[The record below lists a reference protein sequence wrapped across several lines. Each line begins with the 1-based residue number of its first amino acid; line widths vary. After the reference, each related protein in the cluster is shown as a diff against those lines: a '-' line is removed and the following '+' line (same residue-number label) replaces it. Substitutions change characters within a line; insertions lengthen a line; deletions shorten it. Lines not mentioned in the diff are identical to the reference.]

1 MNERDTFF
9 GDKISPDDV
18 TMITGA
24 ITYQLESRKNIYLND
39 RLFNSE
45 LEDAVASVVK
55 DPSFDLKTF
64 EEQITNHIT
73 EEQTLTDFQIAGA
86 EEFNERLRNGDF
98 EYLSRYTRDET
109 NKLVELQETYDWLHI
124 GTELLNDPEQELPDK
139 FVVTYP
145 SGTFNQIF
153 STNSIEE
160 LEKELSYEVHPS
172 TDWIISLELDG
183 SRHTPEA
190 VRELTEVYFPKH
202 GVDRDTR
209 TLTGKEMEYVRNL
222 LESNATAQDIVEAIK
237 HKELKT
243 FRDLQKNGY
252 GDDYLE
258 IKKLNPS
265 NQMMEQLNKA
275 YINDEI
281 PMQRFPD
288 VAGYM
293 TYLAD
298 EFPEDFESEEEIL
311 FNNVNLEKLPIGIST
326 FGDADEVKE
335 VYPAASDEL
344 AEDLALQEIDV
355 YWNVKNN
362 TINDCIAGDTF
373 VFEYPQSISLADEYK
388 GQYLAMANVP
398 EETAKTLLDADDYEA
413 YTEAKEALEE
423 VRYKTMSLSQIN
435 AEFKRDEAQ
444 MQRDTRYV
452 EAALEEAG
460 LINQDTYKEAY
471 PGLEGR
477 IVNAV
482 HNDESVMMAMSQELY
497 APPQE
502 MPKEALSSIAK
513 GVKEE
518 VAESLPHVNVKHVH
532 GAVTQYA
539 DTNTKD
545 LAAMVHDMQLLSRPK
560 ESLATAVADIY
571 EDNGLGTPP
580 KDVEAFAKAYDK
592 TLPTDKA
599 FKTPGLSG
607 ELAAVARLSNIDVG
621 NQLEVM
627 RYRLGSRTQQGMEQ
641 ATVSALKK
649 VDMKLAKQAKSKS
662 R

>member
-18 TMITGA
+18 TMITEA

-45 LEDAVASVVK
+45 LEDAVASVIK

-64 EEQITNHIT
+64 EEQIANQIT
-73 EEQTLTDFQIAGA
+73 GEQTLTDFKIVGA
-86 EEFNERLRNGDF
+86 DAFNKRLADGDF

-109 NKLVELQETYDWLHI
+109 NKLVELQETYDWLHV
-124 GTELLNDPEQELPDK
+124 GTELSNHPEQELPDK

-145 SGTFNQIF
+145 DGNFNQIF

-172 TDWIISLELDG
+172 TDWIISRELDG

-190 VRELTEVYFPKH
+190 VRELIEVYFPKH

-222 LESNATAQDIVEAIK
+222 LESDATAQDVVEAIK

-275 YINDEI
+275 YIADEI
-281 PMQRFPD
+281 PMQRFTD

-298 EFPEDFESEEEIL
+298 EFPEDFESEEIL

-344 AEDLALQEIDV
+344 AEDLSLQEIDV

-373 VFEYPQSISLADEYK
+373 VFEYPQSISFANEYK
-388 GQYLAMANVP
+388 GQYLAIANVP
-398 EETAKTLLDADDYEA
+398 DETAQALLDADDYEA

-423 VRYKTMSLSQIN
+423 VRYKTMSLSQIE

-460 LINQDTYKEAY
+460 LINQPTYKDAY

-482 HNDESVMMAMSQELY
+482 HNNESVVTAMSQELY
-497 APPQE
+497 ARPQE
-502 MPKEALSSIAK
+502 LPKEALSSIAK
-513 GVKEE
+513 GVNEE
-518 VAESLPHVNVKHVH
+518 VAESLPHVGVKHVL
-532 GAVTQYA
+532 GSITQYA
-539 DTNTKD
+539 DSNAKD
-545 LAAMVHDMQLLSRPK
+545 LSAMVHDMQLLNRPK

-571 EDNGLGTPP
+571 EDNGLGKPH

-592 TLPTDKA
+592 TLPADTM

-607 ELAAVARLSNIDVG
+607 EMAAVARLRNTDVG

-627 RYRLGSRTQQGMEQ
+627 RYRLGSRTQQSMEQ

>member
-55 DPSFDLKTF
+55 NSSFDLKTF

-109 NKLVELQETYDWLHI
+109 NKLVELQETYDWLHV

-160 LEKELSYEVHPS
+160 LEKELSYEVRPETERS
-172 TDWIISLELDG
+172 IANELKNLE
-183 SRHTPEA
+183 HTSEA
-190 VRELTEVYFPKH
+190 VQELIEYFPRH
-202 GVDRDTR
+202 GVDSDER
-209 TLTGKEMEYVRNL
+209 TLTGKEMEQVCDL
-222 LESNATAQDIVEAIK
+222 LESEAAAQDIVEAIK

-243 FRDLQKNGY
+243 FRDLQKNSY

-482 HNDESVMMAMSQELY
+482 HNNESVMMAMRQELY

-502 MPKEALSSIAK
+502 LPKEALSSIAK

-518 VAESLPHVNVKHVH
+518 VAESLPHVGVKHVL
-532 GAVTQYA
+532 GSITQYA
-539 DTNTKD
+539 DTNAKD
-545 LAAMVHDMQLLSRPK
+545 IAAMVHDMQLLSRPN

-571 EDNGLGTPP
+571 EDNNLGTPP

-607 ELAAVARLSNIDVG
+607 ELDAVARLRNTNVG

-627 RYRLGSRTQQGMEQ
+627 RYRLGNRTQQSIEQ

>member
-1 MNERDTFF
+1 
-9 GDKISPDDV
+9 
-18 TMITGA
+18 MI
-24 ITYQLESRKNIYLND
+24 
-39 RLFNSE
+39 
-45 LEDAVASVVK
+45 
-55 DPSFDLKTF
+55 
-64 EEQITNHIT
+64 
-73 EEQTLTDFQIAGA
+73 
-86 EEFNERLRNGDF
+86 
-98 EYLSRYTRDET
+98 
-109 NKLVELQETYDWLHI
+109 
-124 GTELLNDPEQELPDK
+124 
-139 FVVTYP
+139 
-145 SGTFNQIF
+145 
-153 STNSIEE
+153 
-160 LEKELSYEVHPS
+160 
-172 TDWIISLELDG
+172 
-183 SRHTPEA
+183 
-190 VRELTEVYFPKH
+190 
-202 GVDRDTR
+202 
-209 TLTGKEMEYVRNL
+209 
-222 LESNATAQDIVEAIK
+222 
-237 HKELKT
+237 
-243 FRDLQKNGY
+243 
-252 GDDYLE
+252 
-258 IKKLNPS
+258 
-265 NQMMEQLNKA
+265 EQLNKA
-275 YINDEI
+275 YIADEI

-311 FNNVNLEKLPIGIST
+311 FNNVDLEKLPIGIST
-326 FGDADEVKE
+326 FGDADEVKD

-362 TINDCIAGDTF
+362 TINDCMAANTF
-373 VFEYPQSISLADEYK
+373 IFEYPQSISLADEYK

-398 EETAKTLLDADDYEA
+398 EETAQRLLDTDDYEA

-423 VRYKTMSLSQIN
+423 VRYKTMGLSQIN

-482 HNDESVMMAMSQELY
+482 HNNESVVTAMSQELY

-502 MPKEALSSIAK
+502 LPKEVLSSIAK

-532 GAVTQYA
+532 GAINQYA
-539 DTNTKD
+539 DTNAKD
-545 LAAMVHDMQLLSRPK
+545 LSAMVHDMQLLSRPK
-560 ESLATAVADIY
+560 EPLATAVADIY

-607 ELAAVARLSNIDVG
+607 ELAAVARLRNTNVG

-627 RYRLGSRTQQGMEQ
+627 RYRLGSRTQQSIEQ

-649 VDMKLAKQAKSKS
+649 VDMKLAKQAKGKS

>member
-18 TMITGA
+18 TMITEA

-45 LEDAVASVVK
+45 LEDAVASVIK

-64 EEQITNHIT
+64 EEQIANQIT
-73 EEQTLTDFQIAGA
+73 GEQTLTDFKIVGA
-86 EEFNERLRNGDF
+86 DAFNKRLADGDF

-109 NKLVELQETYDWLHI
+109 NKLVELQETYDWLHV
-124 GTELLNDPEQELPDK
+124 GTELSNHPEQELPDK

-145 SGTFNQIF
+145 DGNFNQIF

-160 LEKELSYEVHPS
+160 LEKELRYEVHPS
-172 TDWIISLELDG
+172 TDWIISRELDG

-222 LESNATAQDIVEAIK
+222 LESDATAQDVVEAIK

-275 YINDEI
+275 YIADEI
-281 PMQRFPD
+281 PMQRFTD

-298 EFPEDFESEEEIL
+298 EFPEDFESEEIL

-344 AEDLALQEIDV
+344 AEDLSLQEIDV

-373 VFEYPQSISLADEYK
+373 VFEYPQSISFANEYK
-388 GQYLAMANVP
+388 GQYLAIANVP
-398 EETAKTLLDADDYEA
+398 DETAQALLDADDYEA

-423 VRYKTMSLSQIN
+423 VRYKTMSLSQIE

-460 LINQDTYKEAY
+460 LINQPTYKDAY

-482 HNDESVMMAMSQELY
+482 HNNESVVTAMSQELY
-497 APPQE
+497 ARPQE
-502 MPKEALSSIAK
+502 LPKEALSSIAK
-513 GVKEE
+513 GVNEE
-518 VAESLPHVNVKHVH
+518 VAESLPHVGVKHVL
-532 GAVTQYA
+532 GSITQYA
-539 DTNTKD
+539 DSNAKD
-545 LAAMVHDMQLLSRPK
+545 LSAMVHDMQLLNRPK

-571 EDNGLGTPP
+571 EDNGLGKPH

-592 TLPTDKA
+592 TLPADTM

-607 ELAAVARLSNIDVG
+607 EMAAVARLRNTDVG

-627 RYRLGSRTQQGMEQ
+627 RYRLGSRTQQSMEQ

>member
-9 GDKISPDDV
+9 GDKISPDD
-18 TMITGA
+18 
-24 ITYQLESRKNIYLND
+24 N
-39 RLFNSE
+39 
-45 LEDAVASVVK
+45 
-55 DPSFDLKTF
+55 
-64 EEQITNHIT
+64 
-73 EEQTLTDFQIAGA
+73 
-86 EEFNERLRNGDF
+86 
-98 EYLSRYTRDET
+98 
-109 NKLVELQETYDWLHI
+109 
-124 GTELLNDPEQELPDK
+124 PE
-139 FVVTYP
+139 
-145 SGTFNQIF
+145 
-153 STNSIEE
+153 
-160 LEKELSYEVHPS
+160 HM
-172 TDWIISLELDG
+172 
-183 SRHTPEA
+183 PEA
-190 VRELTEVYFPKH
+190 VQELIEYFPRH
-202 GVDRDTR
+202 GVDNDEH
-209 TLTGKEMEYVRNL
+209 TLTSKEMEYVRDL
-222 LESNATAQDIVEAIK
+222 LESEATAQDIVEAIK

-265 NQMMEQLNKA
+265 NQMIEQLNKA
-275 YINDEI
+275 YIADEI

-311 FNNVNLEKLPIGIST
+311 FNNVDLEKLPIGIST
-326 FGDADEVKE
+326 FGDADEVKD

-398 EETAKTLLDADDYEA
+398 EKTAKTLLDADDYEA

-482 HNDESVMMAMSQELY
+482 HNNESVMMAMSQELY
-497 APPQE
+497 APQE
-502 MPKEALSSIAK
+502 LPKEALSSIAK

-518 VAESLPHVNVKHVH
+518 VAESLPHVGVKHVL
-532 GAVTQYA
+532 GSITQYA
-539 DTNTKD
+539 DTNAKD
-545 LAAMVHDMQLLSRPK
+545 LSAMVHDMQLLSRPK

-580 KDVEAFAKAYDK
+580 KDVETFAKAYDK

-607 ELAAVARLSNIDVG
+607 ELAAVARLCNTNVG

-627 RYRLGSRTQQGMEQ
+627 RYRLGSRTQQSIEQ

-649 VDMKLAKQAKSKS
+649 VDMKLAKQAKGKS

>member
-1 MNERDTFF
+1 MEHERDTFF
-9 GDKISPDDV
+9 GDRISPDDV

-64 EEQITNHIT
+64 EEQIANQIT
-73 EEQTLTDFQIAGA
+73 GEQTLTDFKIVGA
-86 EEFNERLRNGDF
+86 DAFNKRLADGDF
-98 EYLSRYTRDET
+98 EYLSRYTRDEI
-109 NKLVELQETYDWLHI
+109 NKLVELQETYDWLHV
-124 GTELLNDPEQELPDK
+124 GTELSNHPEQELPDK

-145 SGTFNQIF
+145 DGNFNQIF

-172 TDWIISLELDG
+172 TDWIISRELDG

-222 LESNATAQDIVEAIK
+222 LESDATAQDIVEAIK

-275 YINDEI
+275 YIADEI
-281 PMQRFPD
+281 PMQRFAD
-288 VAGYM
+288 MAGYM

-298 EFPEDFESEEEIL
+298 EFPEDFESEEIL

-335 VYPAASDEL
+335 VFPAASDEL
-344 AEDLALQEIDV
+344 AEDLAVQEIDV

-373 VFEYPQSISLADEYK
+373 VFEYPQSVSFANEYK
-388 GQYLAMANVP
+388 GQYLAIANVSD
-398 EETAKTLLDADDYEA
+398 ETAQALLDADDYEA

-423 VRYKTMSLSQIN
+423 VRYKTMSLSQIE

-460 LINQDTYKEAY
+460 LINQPTYKDAY

-482 HNDESVMMAMSQELY
+482 HNNESVVTAMSQELY
-497 APPQE
+497 ARPQE
-502 MPKEALSSIAK
+502 LPKEALSSIAK
-513 GVKEE
+513 GVTEE

-532 GAVTQYA
+532 GAINQYA
-539 DTNTKD
+539 DTNAKD
-545 LAAMVHDMQLLSRPK
+545 IAAMVHDMQLLSRPN

-571 EDNGLGTPP
+571 EDNALGTPQ
-580 KDVEAFAKAYDK
+580 KDLEAFAKAYDK
-592 TLPTDKA
+592 TLPTDTM

-607 ELAAVARLSNIDVG
+607 EMAAVARLRNTDVG

-627 RYRLGSRTQQGMEQ
+627 RYRLGSRTQQSMEQ

>member
-45 LEDAVASVVK
+45 LEDAVAAVVK
-55 DPSFDLKTF
+55 DPSFDLKIF
-64 EEQITNHIT
+64 EEQIANHIT
-73 EEQTLTDFQIAGA
+73 GEQTLTDFQIAGA

-109 NKLVELQETYDWLHI
+109 NKLVELQETYDWLHV
-124 GTELLNDPEQELPDK
+124 GTEMLNHPEQELPDK
-139 FVVTYP
+139 FIVTYP
-145 SGTFNQIF
+145 DGTFNQIF

-160 LEKELSYEVHPS
+160 LEKELSYEVRPETERS
-172 TDWIISLELDG
+172 IANELKNPE
-183 SRHTPEA
+183 HMPEA
-190 VRELTEVYFPKH
+190 VQELIEYFPRQ
-202 GVDRDTR
+202 GVDSDEH
-209 TLTGKEMEYVRNL
+209 TLTSKEMEYVRDL
-222 LESNATAQDIVEAIK
+222 LKSEATAQDIVEAIK

-265 NQMMEQLNKA
+265 NQMIEQLNKA
-275 YINDEI
+275 YIADEI

-311 FNNVNLEKLPIGIST
+311 FNNVNLENLPIGIST

-413 YTEAKEALEE
+413 YREAKEALEE

-435 AEFKRDEAQ
+435 VEFKRDEAQ

-482 HNDESVMMAMSQELY
+482 HNNESVMMAMSQELY

-502 MPKEALSSIAK
+502 LPKEALSSIAK

-518 VAESLPHVNVKHVH
+518 VAESLHHVGVKHVL
-532 GAVTQYA
+532 GSITQYA
-539 DTNTKD
+539 DTNAKD
-545 LAAMVHDMQLLSRPK
+545 LSAMVHDMQLLSRPN

-580 KDVEAFAKAYDK
+580 KDVEAFAKAYDE

-607 ELAAVARLSNIDVG
+607 ELAAVARLSNTDVG

-627 RYRLGSRTQQGMEQ
+627 RYRLGSRTQQSIEQ

-649 VDMKLAKQAKSKS
+649 VDMKLAKQAKGKS

>member
-1 MNERDTFF
+1 M
-9 GDKISPDDV
+9 
-18 TMITGA
+18 
-24 ITYQLESRKNIYLND
+24 
-39 RLFNSE
+39 
-45 LEDAVASVVK
+45 
-55 DPSFDLKTF
+55 
-64 EEQITNHIT
+64 
-73 EEQTLTDFQIAGA
+73 
-86 EEFNERLRNGDF
+86 
-98 EYLSRYTRDET
+98 
-109 NKLVELQETYDWLHI
+109 
-124 GTELLNDPEQELPDK
+124 
-139 FVVTYP
+139 
-145 SGTFNQIF
+145 
-153 STNSIEE
+153 
-160 LEKELSYEVHPS
+160 
-172 TDWIISLELDG
+172 
-183 SRHTPEA
+183 
-190 VRELTEVYFPKH
+190 
-202 GVDRDTR
+202 
-209 TLTGKEMEYVRNL
+209 
-222 LESNATAQDIVEAIK
+222 
-237 HKELKT
+237 
-243 FRDLQKNGY
+243 
-252 GDDYLE
+252 
-258 IKKLNPS
+258 
-265 NQMMEQLNKA
+265 
-275 YINDEI
+275 
-281 PMQRFPD
+281 
-288 VAGYM
+288 
-293 TYLAD
+293 
-298 EFPEDFESEEEIL
+298 
-311 FNNVNLEKLPIGIST
+311 
-326 FGDADEVKE
+326 
-335 VYPAASDEL
+335 
-344 AEDLALQEIDV
+344 

-413 YTEAKEALEE
+413 YREAKEALEE

-460 LINQDTYKEAY
+460 LINQDSYKEAY

-482 HNDESVMMAMSQELY
+482 HNNESVMMAMSQELY

-502 MPKEALSSIAK
+502 LPKEALSSIAK

-518 VAESLPHVNVKHVH
+518 VAESLHHVGVKHVL
-532 GAVTQYA
+532 GAITQYA
-539 DTNTKD
+539 DTNAKD
-545 LAAMVHDMQLLSRPK
+545 LSAMVHDMQLLSRPK

-607 ELAAVARLSNIDVG
+607 ELATVARLSNTDVG

-627 RYRLGSRTQQGMEQ
+627 RYRLGSRTQQSMEQ

-649 VDMKLAKQAKSKS
+649 VDMKLAKQAKGKS

>member
-1 MNERDTFF
+1 MAGFSCNDIVLTSIFLIPALTLDVIEVRD
-9 GDKISPDDV
+9 G
-18 TMITGA
+18 
-24 ITYQLESRKNIYLND
+24 
-39 RLFNSE
+39 
-45 LEDAVASVVK
+45 
-55 DPSFDLKTF
+55 
-64 EEQITNHIT
+64 
-73 EEQTLTDFQIAGA
+73 
-86 EEFNERLRNGDF
+86 
-98 EYLSRYTRDET
+98 
-109 NKLVELQETYDWLHI
+109 
-124 GTELLNDPEQELPDK
+124 
-139 FVVTYP
+139 
-145 SGTFNQIF
+145 
-153 STNSIEE
+153 
-160 LEKELSYEVHPS
+160 
-172 TDWIISLELDG
+172 
-183 SRHTPEA
+183 
-190 VRELTEVYFPKH
+190 
-202 GVDRDTR
+202 
-209 TLTGKEMEYVRNL
+209 LTGKEMEYVRNL
-222 LESNATAQDIVEAIK
+222 LESDATAQDIVEAIK

-275 YINDEI
+275 YIADEI
-281 PMQRFPD
+281 PMQRFTD

-298 EFPEDFESEEEIL
+298 EFPEDFESEEIL

-344 AEDLALQEIDV
+344 AEDLSLQEIDV

-373 VFEYPQSISLADEYK
+373 VFEYPQSISFANEYK
-388 GQYLAMANVP
+388 GQYLAIANVP
-398 EETAKTLLDADDYEA
+398 DETAQALLDADDYEA

-423 VRYKTMSLSQIN
+423 VRYKTMSLSQIE

-460 LINQDTYKEAY
+460 LINQPTYKDAY

-482 HNDESVMMAMSQELY
+482 HNNESVVTAMSQELY
-497 APPQE
+497 ARPQE
-502 MPKEALSSIAK
+502 LPKEALSSIAK
-513 GVKEE
+513 GVTEE

-532 GAVTQYA
+532 GAINQYA
-539 DTNTKD
+539 DTNAKD
-545 LAAMVHDMQLLSRPK
+545 IAAMVHDMQLLSRPN

-571 EDNGLGTPP
+571 EDNALGTPQ

-592 TLPTDKA
+592 TLPTDTM

-607 ELAAVARLSNIDVG
+607 EMAAVARLRNTDVG

-627 RYRLGSRTQQGMEQ
+627 RYRLGSRTQQSMEQ

>member
-18 TMITGA
+18 TMITEA

-45 LEDAVASVVK
+45 LEDAVASVIK

-64 EEQITNHIT
+64 EEQIANQIT
-73 EEQTLTDFQIAGA
+73 GEQTLTDFKIVGA
-86 EEFNERLRNGDF
+86 DAFNKRLADGDF

-109 NKLVELQETYDWLHI
+109 NKLVELQETYDWLHV
-124 GTELLNDPEQELPDK
+124 GTELSNHPEQELPDK

-145 SGTFNQIF
+145 DGNFNQIF

-172 TDWIISLELDG
+172 TDWIISRELDG

-222 LESNATAQDIVEAIK
+222 LESDATAQDVVEAIK

-275 YINDEI
+275 YIADEI
-281 PMQRFPD
+281 PMQRFTD

-298 EFPEDFESEEEIL
+298 EFPEDFESEEIL

-344 AEDLALQEIDV
+344 AEDLSLQEIDV

-373 VFEYPQSISLADEYK
+373 VFEYPQSISFANEYK
-388 GQYLAMANVP
+388 GQYLAIANVP
-398 EETAKTLLDADDYEA
+398 DETAQALLDADDYEA

-423 VRYKTMSLSQIN
+423 VRYKTMSLSQIE

-460 LINQDTYKEAY
+460 LINQPTYKDAY

-482 HNDESVMMAMSQELY
+482 HNNESVVTAMSQELY
-497 APPQE
+497 ARPQE
-502 MPKEALSSIAK
+502 LPKEALSSIAK
-513 GVKEE
+513 GVNEE
-518 VAESLPHVNVKHVH
+518 VAESLPHVGVKHVL
-532 GAVTQYA
+532 GSITQYA
-539 DTNTKD
+539 DSNAKD
-545 LAAMVHDMQLLSRPK
+545 LSAMVHDMQLLNRPK

-571 EDNGLGTPP
+571 EDNGLGKPH

-592 TLPTDKA
+592 TLPADTM

-607 ELAAVARLSNIDVG
+607 EMAAVARLRNTDVG

-627 RYRLGSRTQQGMEQ
+627 RYRLGSRTQQSMEQ